1 MISMQ
6 FHMTGGNSESSFKL
20 NRSSDT
26 SVKLSTWFSASVIKK
41 NMVNPTILDNNMRL
55 YIDQHCNII

>member
-1 MISMQ
+1 MQ
-6 FHMTGGNSESSFKL
+6 IHMTGGNSESSFKL

-41 NMVNPTILDNNMRL
+41 KNMVNLTILDNNMRL
-55 YIDQHCNII
+55 